1 MARPTFSGHESFAC
15 KSYWLKRGYDFV
27 RGNNSFNDDNAVVVL
42 GVGKNMVAAIR
53 FWMKAFRLIDDNG
66 DTTSIAE
73 RLLAND
79 GYDPYFE
86 DMGSLWLM
94 HFNLINTNYAT
105 AYKTTF
111 VDYHQQRNLIDKMKL
126 HNFIKHLCFDEANCR
141 NLYNENTV
149 KRDIGV
155 LFHNYCRSANIGV
168 EDSNMLLASLNLI
181 QDMGDGQY
189 TFNYDTRGIV
199 PTHIFLYALL
209 SISKEES
216 ISFTSDEMKTLALI
230 FCLTN
235 NDLLS
240 IVKQLCGEYPGILVF
255 SDNSGIKE
263 LQIKSNITKEQAL
276 ERYYGAE

>member
-1 MARPTFSGHESFAC
+1 
-15 KSYWLKRGYDFV
+15 
-27 RGNNSFNDDNAVVVL
+27 
-42 GVGKNMVAAIR
+42 
-53 FWMKAFRLIDDNG
+53 
-66 DTTSIAE
+66 
-73 RLLAND
+73 
-79 GYDPYFE
+79 
-86 DMGSLWLM
+86 
-94 HFNLINTNYAT
+94 
-105 AYKTTF
+105 
-111 VDYHQQRNLIDKMKL
+111 
-126 HNFIKHLCFDEANCR
+126 
-141 NLYNENTV
+141 
-149 KRDIGV
+149 
-155 LFHNYCRSANIGV
+155 
-168 EDSNMLLASLNLI
+168 MLLAPLNLI

-189 TFNYDTRGIV
+189 KFNYDTRSIV

-209 SISKEES
+209 SISKEKS

>member
-1 MARPTFSGHESFAC
+1 MARPIFSGHESFAC
-15 KSYWLKRGYDFV
+15 KSHWLKRGYDFV
-27 RGNNSFNDDNAVVVL
+27 CGNNNFNDDNAVVVL

-53 FWMKAFRLIDDNG
+53 YWMKALGLIDDNG
-66 DTTSIAE
+66 NSTSIAE

-94 HFNLINTNYAT
+94 HFNLINQNYAT

-111 VDYHQQRNLIDKMKL
+111 VDYHQQRNLIDKLKL
-126 HNFIKHLCFDEANCR
+126 QNFIKHLCFDEANCR

-155 LFHNYCRSANIGV
+155 LFHNYCRSANTGV
-168 EDSNMLLASLNLI
+168 EDSNMLLAPLNLI

-189 TFNYDTRGIV
+189 AFNYDTRSIV

-209 SISKEES
+209 SITKEES
-216 ISFTSDEMKTLALI
+216 ISFTSDAMKTLALI

-240 IVKQLCGEYPGILVF
+240 IVKQLCREYPSILVF

-263 LQIKSNITKEQAL
+263 LQIKGNITKEYAL